1 MSMEEKSWSPSGEE
15 IPPPLGDPNGPHP
28 MSATPWMTET
38 FYHAANARDDVM
50 MLEIAQRR
58 VARRILHQS
67 VLYPRT
73 PDRGHG
79 GVDHIGKFEKND
91 WRGITGVQPGIS
103 STK

>member
-1 MSMEEKSWSPSGEE
+1 MLCFQFS
-15 IPPPLGDPNGPHP
+15 
-28 MSATPWMTET
+28 
-38 FYHAANARDDVM
+38 HAANARDDVM

-79 GVDHIGKFEKND
+79 GVDLIGKFEKCD
-91 WRGITGVQPGIS
+91 WRGSTGVNQYIQ
-103 STK
+103 